1 MSSQFGTA
9 LKIQIFGQ
17 SHAPAIG
24 VSIDGF
30 PVGFTPDMDALNA
43 FLARRAP
50 GQGAYATTRKEAD
63 QPEFLSGLVEGHT
76 CGVPITA
83 IIRNTDV
90 RSKDY
95 GNIAQ
100 MPRPSHAD
108 FPAWMKYGDQ
118 ADYRGGGHFSGRL
131 TAPLC
136 IAGGLCL
143 QWLQQKGISIG
154 AHILQIGAVRDASF
168 NPLSPA
174 LPVSG
179 LTLDPTAWERMQ
191 TEIASAK
198 ADKDSVGGIVECA
211 VTGLRAGYGEPIF
224 GGLENRFAQ
233 ILFGIPAVKGVEFG
247 EGFGCAKL
255 RGSENNDPYYYDENG
270 FVRTRT
276 NHAGGIAG
284 GISTGMPIVFRA
296 AFKPT
301 PSIAKPQE
309 TITFTGGTSPAV
321 LEIKGRHDPCIV
333 PRAVPVVEAAAA
345 IAILDAILE
354 GNQWN

>member
-30 PVGFTPDMDALNA
+30 PVGFTPDLDALNA

-50 GQGAYATTRKEAD
+50 GQGAYATARKEAD
-63 QPEFLSGLVEGHT
+63 QPEFLSGLMEGHT

-154 AHILQIGAVRDASF
+154 AHILQIGAVRDVAF
-168 NPLSPA
+168 DPLSPA
-174 LPVSG
+174 LPVNG

-198 ADKDSVGGIVECA
+198 TDKDSVGGIVECA
-211 VTGLRAGYGEPIF
+211 VTGLRAGYGEPVF
-224 GGLENRFAQ
+224 GGLENRLAQ

-255 RGSENNDPYYYDENG
+255 RGSENNDPYYYDEDG
-270 FVRTRT
+270 VVRTRT

-309 TITFTGGTSPAV
+309 TITFTGGTAPAV

>member
-9 LKIQIFGQ
+9 LKVQIFGQ

-50 GQGAYATTRKEAD
+50 GQGAYATARKEAD

-136 IAGGLCL
+136 TAGGLCL

-154 AHILQIGAVRDASF
+154 AHILQIGAVRDVSF

-224 GGLENRFAQ
+224 GGLENRLAQ

-309 TITFTGGTSPAV
+309 TITFTGGTAPAV

>member
-1 MSSQFGTA
+1 MSSQFGTV

-30 PVGFTPDMDALNA
+30 PAGFSPDMDALNA

-50 GQGAYATTRKEAD
+50 GQGAYATARKEAD

-143 QWLQQKGISIG
+143 QWLRQRGVSVG
-154 AHILQIGAVRDASF
+154 AHILQIGSVRDAPF
-168 NPLSPA
+168 DPLSPA
-174 LPVSG
+174 LPTSG
-179 LTLDPTAWERMQ
+179 LTLDPAAWERMQ

-198 ADKDSVGGIVECA
+198 ADKDSVGGIVECV

-224 GGLENRFAQ
+224 GGLENRLAQ

-270 FVRTRT
+270 CVRTRT

-309 TITFTGGTSPAV
+309 TITFAGGTAPAI

>member
-50 GQGAYATTRKEAD
+50 GQGAYATARKEAD

-309 TITFTGGTSPAV
+309 TITFTGGTAPAV